1 MNVDNENQHSSSRS
15 LSVSSTFDTIF
26 CWAHDGKA
34 CCAGQGLCR
43 MLDSVRCCKFDPF
56 YSSLPKQTAP
66 WAHSSSAP
74 FKLAAPWP
82 RRVCLLTTILV
93 PSCVCSDHCHQ
104 SPASG
109 CWPLPLVHHWHL
121 MTSWLLLSRQNLIV
135 LKYHLLVKHHTS
147 TSQR

>member
-1 MNVDNENQHSSSRS
+1 MLIMKINIQAA
-15 LSVSSTFDTIF
+15 
-26 CWAHDGKA
+26 AHYLYPPPLIPFFAEPMMVKA
-34 CCAGQGLCR
+34 CCAGVVLCR

-56 YSSLPKQTAP
+56 YSSLPKQTALR
-66 WAHSSSAP
+66 AHSSPAP
-74 FKLAAPWP
+74 SKLAAPWP

-135 LKYHLLVKHHTS
+135 LKYNLLVKHHTS